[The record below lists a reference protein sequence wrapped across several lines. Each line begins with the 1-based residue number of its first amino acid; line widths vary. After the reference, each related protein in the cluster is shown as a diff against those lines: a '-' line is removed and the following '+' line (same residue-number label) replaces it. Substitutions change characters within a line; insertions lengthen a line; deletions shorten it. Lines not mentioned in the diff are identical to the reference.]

1 MFIVYSY
8 LEFLQTLEEKVDQN
22 WVEISSS
29 LEEIRQSLLS
39 RKNCLVNVTADG
51 KNLIKSEKF
60 ISKFLDLLPNQPV
73 IKNSTWNARLSSD
86 NEAIVIP
93 TQVRALFYYFLYFFP
108 PQLFVN
114 SYLLQVNYVGK
125 AANIYETGYQL
136 DGSAYVISKFIS
148 NTWLWDRVRV
158 SGGAYGGF
166 CDFDTHSG
174 TTLCYHL
181 FASALNTN
189 R

>member
-1 MFIVYSY
+1 LFIVYSY

-22 WVEISSS
+22 WAEISSS

-39 RKNCLVNVTADG
+39 RKNCLVNITADG

-60 ISKFLDLLPNQPV
+60 IGKFLDLLPNQPL
-73 IKNSTWNARLSSD
+73 IPRSTWNARLSSD
-86 NEAIVIP
+86 NEAIVVP
-93 TQVRALFYYFLYFFP
+93 TQVRARLYQFLHILFLKLFL
-108 PQLFVN
+108 N

-125 AANIYETGYQL
+125 AANIYETGYEL
-136 DGSAYVISKFIS
+136 NGSAYVIRKFIS

-174 TTLCYHL
+174 TGL
-181 FASALNTN
+181 
-189 R
+189 